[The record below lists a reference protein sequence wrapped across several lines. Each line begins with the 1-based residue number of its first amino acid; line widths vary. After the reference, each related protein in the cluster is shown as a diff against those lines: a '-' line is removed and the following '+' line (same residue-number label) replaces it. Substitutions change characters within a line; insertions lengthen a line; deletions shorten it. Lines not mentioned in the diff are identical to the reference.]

1 MLRIKLPTLG
11 RLAAMFPV
19 IMVFLFI
26 IVSLVK
32 VVVFRDYSGCWYRF
46 QIIERTVIGKVSLID
61 TVQDRSGVGFYVKN
75 DNVMESYRVYS
86 DTLVQMYRNG
96 QVNVGDMIIK
106 YPQTRYGYVVSQ
118 SGSRYYIELL
128 DEWYSCDSMSAR
140 SRDSIIRK
148 FPVDF
153 SD

>member
-46 QIIERTVIGKVSLID
+46 QIIERSIVGRIATID
-61 TVQDRSGVGFYVKN
+61 TVHDRSGVGFYIKN
-75 DNVMESYRVYS
+75 EQEKETFGVYS
-86 DTLVQMYRNG
+86 DTLLSMYRNG
-96 QVNVGDMIIK
+96 DVNVGDMILK
-106 YPQTRYGYVVSQ
+106 YSQTQYGYIV
-118 SGSRYYIELL
+118 GRDGRTYYVKLL
-128 DEWYSCDSMSAR
+128 NERKLCDTMSAR

-153 SD
+153 SE